1 MAVHHTFL
9 IFAAPVLIAV
19 ISGRDLPQ
27 HNKSSA
33 YACASLVSSGTTVE
47 TEDGYMTL
55 DHNVSKITLQ
65 EHLSRNATP
74 PRFNIN
80 AQMRTRTVR
89 MEPSSL
95 EPEWRDRFMC
105 SDAHPDVPPFS
116 DLLKGAVPGEQ
127 RQRLTGQALKCLITV
142 HTADPVGGD
151 KFVGRVVLE
160 AVPGQPLDGWHELR
174 GRDGKPV
181 LGRNGNCTAVQL
193 RLVYEHRGNA
203 TKRDSEQQPQQMQQA
218 NAMPREQQQQQ
229 QQQMNQ
235 EHQQPQQ
242 QQQSQVTQPLPSNVG
257 IGDNGVSASLVNV
270 HSPAVSETYVRHSKC
285 GDERQSQGSPA
296 RGPAVSPRSSE
307 SINEDSSLP
316 SPSSLGD
323 ET

>member
-1 MAVHHTFL
+1 MAVHDTLL
-9 IFAAPVLIAV
+9 IFCTPVLIAV
-19 ISGRDLPQ
+19 ISGRDLPP

-33 YACASLVSSGTTVE
+33 YACASLVGSGTTVE

-95 EPEWRDRFMC
+95 QPEWRDRFMC

-116 DLLKGAVPGEQ
+116 DLLKGAVPGEN
-127 RQRLTGQALKCLITV
+127 RQRLAGQALKCLITV

-151 KFVGRVVLE
+151 KFVGRLVLD
-160 AVPGQPLDGWHELR
+160 AVPGQPIDGWHELR

-181 LGRNGNCTAVQL
+181 LGRNGNCTAIQL
-193 RLVYEHRGNA
+193 KLVYEHRGDA
-203 TKRDSEQQPQQMQQA
+203 AKRDSEQQPQHMQQP
-218 NAMPREQQQQQ
+218 NLMPREQQQQQ
-229 QQQMNQ
+229 QQRMNQ
-235 EHQQPQQ
+235 AHRQPQQ
-242 QQQSQVTQPLPSNVG
+242 QQQSQVAQPSPTNVG
-257 IGDNGVSASLVNV
+257 IGDDGVSASLVNV
-270 HSPAVSETYVRHSKC
+270 AARAVADTDTRHSRG
-285 GDERQSQGSPA
+285 GDERQSQGSHA
-296 RGPAVSPRSSE
+296 RGPAVSPISSE
-307 SINEDSSLP
+307 SVNEDSSLP